1 MNPVNPVFTVYFGK
15 IGYAPFG
22 IPHFLNNLSSI
33 NKTLKYWGGKID
45 KTSALV
51 YI

>member
-1 MNPVNPVFTVYFGK
+1 MLALKDRERGK
-15 IGYAPFG
+15 EFSLGEISARLPYD
-22 IPHFLNNLSSI
+22 LSSI